1 MKSLFRSIYPDIIAI
16 IGFIVISYGYF
27 SPVLDGKQLPP
38 HDTQQ
43 SIGMSRELVVYNQQ
57 TGKDAMWTNSM
68 FSGMPSYQIKG
79 GKLNNI
85 FHSLQTYLRLYLP
98 FYTVGILFIYLIG
111 FYFLLRTLKLSHIIA
126 FAGAV
131 AFAFT
136 SFNFVIIFAGHVTEA
151 YAIGFMAPVVAGVL
165 LTYNRNY
172 IAGGLITLC
181 ALGVEISANHYQI
194 TYYLALIILIYVII
208 KFIETIRTKA
218 YKSFII
224 ASVITIFAVGLS
236 IVPNTTS
243 IWTTYEVSKYSTR
256 GKPNLSDKSGD
267 QTTGLSKSYIL
278 NDYSYSIPET
288 MTLMI
293 PNFMGGPTTSALS
306 ENSNFYSVLKQNG
319 YPDVQARKAIRQL
332 PTYWGDQRYTAGPV
346 YLGAIVC
353 FLFILSLFVIRGP
366 IKWWLVSVTL
376 ISILL
381 AWGKNL
387 PFLSNLFIDYFPVY
401 NKFRT
406 VSMILVMASVVIP
419 LGAFLGLKAITED
432 AGEKAK
438 LTKRL
443 FNAYYIAGGIA
454 LFFAILG
461 GAFFSFSSPIDAQ
474 MQWPAPF
481 TSALQSDRASLLRMD
496 AFRSFIFITLSAGLI
511 WLYLKDKLNFLY
523 LASGLL
529 LLVLADQ
536 WSVDKR
542 YINSDNFISA
552 KQARDQFNPSDI
564 DRQILQDTT
573 YFRVFNLSRDPFNEA
588 MTSYYHKSI
597 GGYHGAKLKRY
608 QELIENQIGKN
619 NIAVLS
625 MLNAKY
631 FIVPVND
638 KGAIGLR
645 VNSNAMGNAWFVDSV
660 KWVNNA
666 DEEMASLSKF
676 NPATTAIFD
685 KSYSPIIGNLN
696 MNFDSSARIRL
707 THYAPDELRYAS
719 QSSKDKLAVFS
730 EIFYPEGWQAK
741 IDGKPAQILRA
752 NYTLRALL
760 IPAGSH
766 SIEMKFE
773 PRSYLTGQ
781 KISKASSV
789 LIVLLV
795 LAGIAWGVI
804 KSKRKTELN
813 EEPS

>member
-1 MKSLFRSIYPDIIAI
+1 MKSLFKSIYPDIIAI

-79 GKLNNI
+79 GKTNNI
-85 FHSLQTYLRLYLP
+85 FHSLQTYFRLYLP

-131 AFAFT
+131 AFAFC

-151 YAIGFMAPVVAGVL
+151 YAIGFMAPVIAGVL

-172 IAGGLITLC
+172 VAGGLITLC

-194 TYYLALIILIYVII
+194 TYYLALIVLTYVVI
-208 KFIETIRTKA
+208 KFIETIRTKQ

-224 ASVITIFAVGLS
+224 ASVIIVFAVGLS
-236 IVPNTTS
+236 LIPNTTS

-278 NDYSYSIPET
+278 NDYSYGIPET

-293 PNFMGGPTTSALS
+293 PNFMGGPTVSSLS
-306 ENSNFYSVLKQNG
+306 EDSNIFDILKQKE
-319 YPDVQARKAIRQL
+319 YQETEARQAIKQM

-346 YLGAIVC
+346 YLGSIVC

-376 ISILL
+376 ISIFL

-406 VSMILVMASVVIP
+406 VSMILVMASVTMP
-419 LGAFLGLKAITED
+419 LGAFLGLKSLLED
-432 AGEKAK
+432 STGKSK
-438 LTKRL
+438 LSKQL
-443 FNAYYIAGGIA
+443 LNAYYIAGGIT
-454 LFFAILG
+454 LFFALFG
-461 GAFFSFSSPIDAQ
+461 GFLSFISPEDNAMDPAFAH
-474 MQWPAPF
+474 
-481 TSALQSDRASLLRMD
+481 ALQLDRASLLRKD
-496 AFRSFIFITLSAGLI
+496 AFRSFIFITLSSALI
-511 WLYLKDKLNFLY
+511 WLYLKEKLKVIYFACGILFLI
-523 LASGLL
+523 
-529 LLVLADQ
+529 LVDQ
-536 WSVDKR
+536 WSVAKR
-542 YINSDNFISA
+542 YLNDEQFITARKA
-552 KQARDQFNPSDI
+552 KEQFNPSEF
-564 DRQILQDTT
+564 DRQILQDTS
-573 YFRVFNLSRDPFNEA
+573 YYRVYNQARDPFNEA
-588 MTSYYHKSI
+588 ITSYYHKSI

-608 QELIENQIGKN
+608 QELIEQQISKGN
-619 NIAVLS
+619 PNVFN
-625 MLNAKY
+625 MLNTKY
-631 FIVPVND
+631 I
-638 KGAIGLR
+638 IYR
-645 VNSNAMGNAWFVDSV
+645 VNNKGELRLQKNFGALGNAWFVDSV

-666 DEEMASLSKF
+666 DEEMASLSNF
-676 NPATTAIFD
+676 NPASTAICD
-685 KSYSPIIGNLN
+685 KSFATIIGNLN
-696 MNFDSSARIRL
+696 TNLDSTARILL
-707 THYAPDELRYAS
+707 THYAPDELKYAS
-719 QSSKDKLAVFS
+719 KSSKDKLAVFS
-730 EIFYPEGWQAK
+730 EIYYPEGWQAK

-752 NYTLRALL
+752 NYTLRALI

-773 PRSYLTGQ
+773 PRSYLVGQ
-781 KISKASSV
+781 KVSMASSV
-789 LIVLLV
+789 LIILLV
-795 LAGIAWGVI
+795 LAGVAWSFI
-804 KSKRKTELN
+804 KAKQKKEYS
-813 EEPS
+813 EEPT